1 MSAEGFRQEMPPK
14 GGFAGVQWQRIP
26 LKKPWSGLKLFTV
39 WAVVTAAS
47 YKVYFENIRLRRR
60 LRRENEELTVAIE
73 PLLIAERDRMYLDQL
88 RKNREDEKEL
98 MKNVPDWEVGT
109 LYGDRVFKT
118 VGDNIIDPCS
128 VEYYAHAQP
137 YARAYMHTYDFWM

>member
-73 PLLIAERDRMYLDQL
+73 PLLIAERDRMRFCSLL
-88 RKNREDEKEL
+88 IL
-98 MKNVPDWEVGT
+98 M
-109 LYGDRVFKT
+109 
-118 VGDNIIDPCS
+118 
-128 VEYYAHAQP
+128 
-137 YARAYMHTYDFWM
+137 RALCILVL